1 MTTRKRAAWFRPSL
15 VLLVLT
21 VWMGGI
27 VYRLADLQ
35 LMRGESYRERALR
48 QQKRV
53 VQLEPPRGTIYDR
66 NGRPLAVSMT
76 VESAFAVPTQVDDP
90 QATAKALAG
99 VLGGDRSE
107 IEARL
112 TTDRSFSWVQ
122 RKLDPRQSDAVRELD
137 LDGIDFVRESRRYYP
152 NGILAASLLGFV
164 GTDDEGL
171 GGVEAGYDAV
181 VTGDAVERPVVRD
194 ARGRWVTA
202 REPAFSEPEPGD
214 DLHLT
219 IDAVVQHIAESELA
233 ATVKRSGARGG
244 MVVLMDPRNGDVL
257 AMAAVPTFD
266 PNDYQS
272 APSAVRRLRPVSDVF
287 EPGSTFKVITLAAA
301 MSDQLVSPGDEFH
314 CGNGFIVLGNGKRV
328 RDHHAYDR
336 LTVTDIIAKSSN
348 VGAIRLGQVAGR
360 ERLYTTMVAM
370 GFGARSGIDVPGE
383 SRGLVREL
391 EAWDKYAHDYA
402 AFGHGVAVTAVQ
414 LVNAF
419 GAIANGGTLYR
430 PRVVR
435 AIGDELPREP
445 EIIGRPLDRATAM
458 SLERIL
464 EVVVEEGTAKGAAID
479 GYRVAG
485 KTGTPQKL
493 TRDGRGYSH
502 RLYMPSFVG
511 FAPARDPRIVGLV
524 LIDEP
529 GAAEEG
535 GVVAAPTYRR
545 IVERIFRYWRLP
557 ADDSWPPEPEQVEAP
572 VLAAIDTNAP
582 EHEPPAGVNGVEG

>member
-1 MTTRKRAAWFRPSL
+1 MRKKRAAWVRPFL
-15 VLLVLT
+15 VLLTLT
-21 VWMGGI
+21 AWVGGI

-35 LMRGESYRERALR
+35 LVRGENYRERALR

-53 VQLEPPRGTIYDR
+53 VQLEPPRGTIYDG

-76 VESAFAVPTQVDDP
+76 VDSAFAVPSQVKDP
-90 QATAKALAG
+90 VATAEALAG
-99 VLGGDRSE
+99 VLGQSQRE
-107 IEARL
+107 IESRL
-112 TTDRSFSWVQ
+112 TADRSFSWVE
-122 RKLDPRQSDAVRELD
+122 RKLDPQLSDAIRALD

-152 NGILAASLLGFV
+152 NGVLAAGVLGFV

-233 ATVKRSGARGG
+233 ATVERSGARGG
-244 MVVLMDPRNGDVL
+244 MVVLMDPRNGEVL
-257 AMAAVPTFD
+257 AMASVPTFD

-272 APSAVRRLRPVSDVF
+272 APAAIRRLRPVSDVF

-301 MSDQLVSPGDEFH
+301 MSDQLVSAGDEFN

-336 LTVTDIIAKSSN
+336 LTVADIIAKSSN
-348 VGAIRLGQVAGR
+348 VGAIRIGQVAGR
-360 ERLYTTMVAM
+360 ERLYRTMVAM
-370 GFGARSGIDVPGE
+370 GFGSRTGIDVPGE

-391 EAWDKYAHDYA
+391 DAWDKYAHDYA

-419 GAIANGGTLYR
+419 AAIANGGTLYR

-435 AIGDELPREP
+435 AIGDQPPQEP
-445 EIIGRPLDRATAM
+445 EIIGQPLDRATAM

-464 EVVVEEGTAKGAAID
+464 ETVVEEGTARGAAVD

-493 TRDGRGYSH
+493 TRDGSGYSH

-545 IVERIFRYWRLP
+545 IVERVFRYWRLP
-557 ADDSWPPEPEQVEAP
+557 PDDSWPPEPELVEAP
-572 VLAAIDTNAP
+572 VLAAVDTSGSNRPAP
-582 EHEPPAGVNGVEG
+582 TAVNGVEG